1 MKKLKYLF
9 FAASILFIL
18 PYHSVYGQK
27 KKNSKVSENSLFW
40 EISGKGLKKPS
51 YLFGTYHLLNDSY
64 LNELPKVK
72 KAYENAS
79 GVVVEMVIDSS
90 KLMSLGMLSV
100 MTETTLD
107 KLVSPEVFEKLKE
120 VVTNTLGPQVAMAMN
135 MLKPNA
141 VMAPLVM
148 AYNKEYNAEIL
159 NKYPGIPLDLFFSS
173 DAKKRGIPVIGLESM
188 EDQFKVLY
196 TRQPVE
202 KQAETLVKLV
212 EDKDL
217 VIKMQT
223 DLLKFYLAN
232 DLEQLN
238 KMYEEY
244 SDKYGESDYLLKDR
258 NIRWMEL
265 FPDIL
270 SKGNQFIGVGALHLP
285 GEFGMINL
293 LRKAGYTVKPLSGK

>member
-18 PYHSVYGQK
+18 PSTSVYGQK
-27 KKNSKVSENSLFW
+27 KKDQKVSENSLFW

-51 YLFGTYHLLNDSY
+51 YMFGTYHLLNDTY
-64 LNELPKVK
+64 LSELPNVK
-72 KAYENAS
+72 KAFENAS

-148 AYNKEYNAEIL
+148 AYNREYNSEIL
-159 NKYPGIPLDLFFSS
+159 NKYPGVPLDLFFSS

-202 KQAETLVKLV
+202 KQAESLVKLV
-212 EDKDL
+212 EDKDM

-223 DLLKFYLAN
+223 DLLQFYLAN

-238 KMYEEY
+238 KMYDEY

-258 NIRWMEL
+258 NIRWMEV

-270 SKGNQFIGVGALHLP
+270 AKGNQFIGVGALHLP
-285 GEFGMINL
+285 GEFGMITL
-293 LRKAGYTVKPLSGK
+293 LRKAGYTVRPLSGK